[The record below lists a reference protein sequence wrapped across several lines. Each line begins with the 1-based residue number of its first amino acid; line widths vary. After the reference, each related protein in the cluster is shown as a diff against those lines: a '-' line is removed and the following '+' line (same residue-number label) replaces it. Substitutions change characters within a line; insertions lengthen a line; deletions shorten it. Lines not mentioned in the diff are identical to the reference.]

1 MERKTVSENFVGER
15 KTTKVWEWGRVAGSF
30 GIFADVVN
38 RDGSSR
44 LFTATLTPLI

>member
-1 MERKTVSENFVGER
+1 MSERQLVVRFGSG
-15 KTTKVWEWGRVAGSF
+15 GRVTGSF

-44 LFTATLTPLI
+44 LLAATLTPLS